1 MSHNHPHPHEHAHT
15 TEQHD
20 APDAWH
26 THYSDETLPQHA
38 HGENIASGQV
48 FAFGAAGFIILV
60 AVIGAVVVYYNWYLT
75 SLEEK
80 LVEQAP
86 FATDAFGGAMNAT
99 AEAARAKM
107 PSNDKS
113 QFEKIDGAKGTY
125 QVTLD
130 KAIEMTVSKYQQAK

>member
-1 MSHNHPHPHEHAHT
+1 MSHHPHEHAHT

-26 THYSDETLPQHA
+26 THYSDEALPQHA

-48 FAFGAAGFIILV
+48 FAFGAAGFVILV

-75 SLEEK
+75 SLEVK

-86 FATDAFGGAMNAT
+86 FNPSAQGGPFNAA

-113 QFEKIDGAKGTY
+113 QFEKVDPAKGTY

-130 KAIEMTVSKYQQAK
+130 KAIEMTVSKYQQGK